1 MPGKSRGTCPSNETI
16 GSLGATDA
24 DVAPHWADE
33 IAARVRAVMDG
44 SAVLQQSSV
53 VLAELDR
60 ELAELHG

>member
-24 DVAPHWADE
+24 EGAPPWADE

-44 SAVLQQSSV
+44 SAVLHDATDVFS
-53 VLAELDR
+53 ELER
-60 ELAELHG
+60 ELAKLHG